1 LLNFFAF
8 PSGFLG
14 GVSVTQGD
22 VTGDGVPEVI
32 VGAGAGGGPL
42 VAVFDLRTGNLVR
55 TFFAYEESFRGG
67 ISVAAGDLNGDGLA
81 DILAGA
87 GIGGGPVVAVFD
99 PKTGLPTASI
109 FAFDEA
115 FRGGV
120 NVAAV
125 DVNGD
130 GKAEVL
136 AAPGPGL
143 P

>member
-1 LLNFFAF
+1 AD
-8 PSGFLG
+8 PW
-14 GVSVTQGD
+14 
-22 VTGDGVPEVI
+22 
-32 VGAGAGGGPL
+32 
-42 VAVFDLRTGNLVR
+42 
-55 TFFAYEESFRGG
+55 FRGG

-143 P
+143 PPQARLFGGPGLTQLAALNPFPEGSGFLGGIDVG